1 MSNAKYFILCVLLVS
16 VLHLPSTY
24 STDCF
29 ACAQEVMTCIDN
41 CANVHG
47 TIIGEILGRKRRA
60 ASCYDLCVQTSKIAR
75 VFLDQLVTLHQNKY
89 YYKHKYCNLHRL

>member
-24 STDCF
+24 SNNCF
-29 ACAQEVMTCIDN
+29 TCTQEVMTCIDN

-47 TIIGEILGRKRRA
+47 TIRGEILGRKRRA
-60 ASCYDLCVQTSKIAR
+60 ALCYDLCVQTSKIC
-75 VFLDQLVTLHQNKY
+75 VNG
-89 YYKHKYCNLHRL
+89 CS

>member
-1 MSNAKYFILCVLLVS
+1 MLNAKYFILCVLLIS

-24 STDCF
+24 SKDCIS
-29 ACAQEVMTCIDN
+29 CAHEVTMCIDN

-60 ASCYDLCVQTSKIAR
+60 ASCYDLCVR
-75 VFLDQLVTLHQNKY
+75 
-89 YYKHKYCNLHRL
+89 RLRFDVNGCS